1 MKRSKIIQLDGHEIV
16 LKELTVQEI
25 ADCMDAVAGG
35 AVDVLDLL
43 MPGQLPSE
51 AVVRSSGVER
61 AELQGFPPSDLELLW
76 EAAGEVNPFFLRMVA
91 APEAGPEKPSAKPPK
106 LPARS

>member
-1 MKRSKIIQLDGHEIV
+1 
-16 LKELTVQEI
+16 
-25 ADCMDAVAGG
+25 MDAVAGG

-43 MPGQLPSE
+43 MPGKLPSE

-61 AELQGFPPSDLELLW
+61 AELQGCAPSALEPLW

-91 APEAGPEKPSAKPPK
+91 EPAPGPEKPSAKPPRP
-106 LPARS
+106 PARS

>member
-1 MKRSKIIQLDGHEIV
+1 MKRSKIIKLGDREV
-16 LKELTVQEI
+16 TLKELTVQEI

-43 MPGQLPSE
+43 MPGKLPSE

-61 AELQGFPPSDLELLW
+61 AELQGCAPSALEPLW

-91 APEAGPEKPSAKPPK
+91 EPAPGPEKPSAKPPRP
-106 LPARS
+106 PARS